1 MFSLFNHVLWLCYKQ
16 HLFTEATNMS
26 EEIQRFG
33 QSDIVRLSDEDAA
46 IALLE
51 RSVRGLWEVV
61 NDLTR
66 FRRTTRQNYRV
77 TIFGSARIKQG
88 TFAYDSV
95 KQLAADLTRMGCD
108 IMSGGGPGLMQA
120 ANEGALSVDPEAL
133 HRSVGIRV
141 ELPFEQEVNPFV
153 GLAYEHRTFFSRLH
167 HFMIISDA
175 FVVVPGG
182 IGTLLELSL
191 AWQLLQV
198 RRLYNT
204 PLILVGKM
212 WGELIEWAR
221 RAMLKEGS
229 ELASEVDFTIPHCVN
244 TIEETVALILESR
257 AAWLKAQAPGK

>member
-1 MFSLFNHVLWLCYKQ
+1 MNQSKPV
-16 HLFTEATNMS
+16 
-26 EEIQRFG
+26 FG

-46 IALLE
+46 VALLE
-51 RSVRGLWEVV
+51 KAVTGLWEVV
-61 NDLTR
+61 NELTR

-77 TIFGSARIKQG
+77 TIFGSARLKPA
-88 TFAYDSV
+88 TPAYEGV
-95 KQLAADLTRMGCD
+95 KQLAAELTKMGCD
-108 IMSGGGPGLMQA
+108 IISGGGPGLMQA
-120 ANEGALSVDPEAL
+120 ANEGALSVQPDAL

-153 GLAYEHRTFFSRLH
+153 GQAYEHRTFFSRLH
-167 HFMIISDA
+167 HFMIASDA

-212 WGELIEWAR
+212 WAELVEWAR
-221 RAMLKEGS
+221 QTMLIKES
-229 ELASEVDFTIPHCVN
+229 ELASEIDFTIPHCVG
-244 TIEETVALILESR
+244 TIEETVALIRENR
-257 AAWLKAQAPGK
+257 AAWLAAQTQKSAKE